1 MKRLSQLR
9 KIQAMELTSP
19 KTIRQLKDKYGFRFA
34 KGLGQNFL
42 TDPGVLED
50 MVVGSEIGPDD
61 LVIEIGPGI
70 GTLTAAAAQAAGR
83 VAAIEVD
90 DRLLP
95 ILAETLADYDN
106 VEIISGD
113 VLKLDLAELIRQQKQ
128 QTGIPRDGGAV
139 RILGNL
145 PYYITTPILMKLLQ
159 EDLPVDTITVMMQ
172 KEVADRIQAQ
182 PGSKAYGA
190 ISVAVQYHC
199 HVDRIVT
206 VPKEVFMPRP
216 KVDSAV
222 LLLRLRDEKAVKTTN
237 EERFFACVR
246 AGFGQ
251 RRKTLV
257 NAVSGA
263 GSWTKDAVRKALA
276 DAGIDENR
284 RAETLT
290 LEEFGRVADALPD
303 TQDSA
308 DIR

>member
-1 MKRLSQLR
+1 
-9 KIQAMELTSP
+9 
-19 KTIRQLKDKYGFRFA
+19 
-34 KGLGQNFL
+34 
-42 TDPGVLED
+42 
-50 MVVGSEIGPDD
+50 
-61 LVIEIGPGI
+61 
-70 GTLTAAAAQAAGR
+70 
-83 VAAIEVD
+83 
-90 DRLLP
+90 
-95 ILAETLADYDN
+95 
-106 VEIISGD
+106 
-113 VLKLDLAELIRQQKQ
+113 
-128 QTGIPRDGGAV
+128 
-139 RILGNL
+139 
-145 PYYITTPILMKLLQ
+145 
-159 EDLPVDTITVMMQ
+159 VDTITVMMQ